1 MQSKFRLK
9 NNTII
14 PLAILSFA
22 FIVFAS
28 QWIQARF
35 DLTAEKRFSLHDATR
50 QMLAG
55 IDTPIYITILLDGDL
70 PADYQQL
77 KQATTDI
84 LSSFKNENPSNIIV
98 QFEKPGEGLPD
109 SSRFYIYDSLQQMG
123 VAMEQDIDAAVGT
136 DAATQRII
144 FPAAILHYANKYPV
158 VIDLRSSRKIF
169 RQFNVVNEEPQEDK
183 DATLNAAEALLEY
196 KFANAIDKLTT
207 THTPVIAYTIGN
219 GEPIDLTINDLGESL
234 RNQYR
239 LAIYDLTKT
248 YPDPRVIDLLLV
260 VKPIKPFSDEE
271 KLKLDQYVMHGGKII
286 WCVDKLYAEIDSLM
300 RSQADFVAYDRNLN
314 LDDLFFKYGVRIQN
328 DLLQD
333 LNCSKLPVVVGENPD
348 GSARMQRIPW
358 AYYPFLQ
365 APVPNAISSNL
376 DRVLSIFPS
385 GMDKINVPG
394 LSHTILLS
402 TDTNSRRMNTPAIVS
417 LNSVK
422 DDNDLAAFN
431 AAHIPVAMLV
441 EGKFES
447 LYANRLTPAVQDS
460 VRRNLGAPFLKM
472 ADQAGQQIFCSDA
485 DLVTNVVSPTTGP
498 LAMGELPLENYRFAN
513 KAFFLNCVDYLVSN
527 SKIFETRNKDFTLRV
542 LNKQKVQE
550 EKTIWQFINIGIPLL
565 LIFIITFLFK
575 YRQQKKFTAPHYK
588 S

>member
-14 PLAILSFA
+14 PLAILSFI

-50 QMLAG
+50 QMLVG
-55 IDTPIYITILLDGDL
+55 IDTPVYITILLDGDL

-84 LSSFKNENPSNIIV
+84 LSSFKNENPSNIIIH
-98 QFEKPGEGLPD
+98 FEKPGDGLPD
-109 SSRFYIYDSLQQMG
+109 SSRFYLYDSLQQMG

-144 FPAAILHYANKYPV
+144 FPAAILHYADKYPV

-260 VKPIKPFSDEE
+260 VKPVKPFSDEE

-314 LDDLFFKYGVRIQN
+314 IDDLFFKYGVRIQN

-333 LNCSKLPVVVGENPD
+333 LNCSKLPVVIGENPD

-385 GMDKINVPG
+385 GMDKIQVPG
-394 LSHTILLS
+394 LVHTVLLS

-422 DDNDLAAFN
+422 DDNDIAAFN
-431 AAHIPVAMLV
+431 TAHITVAMLV

-447 LYANRLTPAVQDS
+447 LFANRLTPTVQDS
-460 VRRNLGAPFLKM
+460 VGRNLGAPFLKICEKP
-472 ADQAGQQIFCSDA
+472 GQQIFCSDA

-513 KAFFLNCVDYLVSN
+513 REFFLNCVDYMVSN
-527 SKIFETRNKDFTLRV
+527 STIFETRNKDFTLRV

-550 EKTIWQFINIGIPLL
+550 EKTFWQFINIGVPVL
-565 LIFIITFLFK
+565 LILIITFLFK
-575 YRQQKKFTAPHYK
+575 LRQQKKFTAPSFK
-588 S
+588 L